1 MSLGLAQPWLLL
13 LAPLALWL
21 LWRQSLPQ
29 HAHPG
34 LSFLPVDPAS
44 RLMFAALRVMAATAF
59 IALILAAAGPYA
71 EGGSIVHTGNGAQ
84 IVLVFDRSGSMSE
97 DLSDGREAG
106 APGEAPH
113 EAKIVAARRLL
124 LDFMQQRR
132 GDMFGVVAFAS
143 SPIAAAPLTDDREMT
158 QAALASAQARSLG
171 FTALARALALALDE
185 FRDLPYTASRVL
197 LLVSDGGAQIAREDG
212 ERLRRL
218 FAERRASLIWIYT
231 RGEREPSLRDGTTDI
246 NFSQSQSMHDYF
258 AKLDVPYQL
267 LEATSS
273 QGMREAVAQVARMT
287 NLPTHYLEHLPRRD
301 LAPYLYSGAALL
313 LLLLC
318 LAKSLELETWPR

>member
-1 MSLGLAQPWLLL
+1 MSLGFTQPWLLL
-13 LAPLALWL
+13 LLPLALLPL
-21 LWRQSLPQ
+21 LRQGLPQ
-29 HAHPG
+29 YAHPG

-44 RLMFAALRVMAATAF
+44 RLMFALLRLLAALCVF
-59 IALILAAAGPYA
+59 SLVLAAAGPYA

-97 DLSDGREAG
+97 DLSDGLPTESAER
-106 APGEAPH
+106 APH
-113 EAKIVAARRLL
+113 EAKIAAARRLL
-124 LDFMQQRR
+124 LDFMQRRR

-171 FTALARALALALDE
+171 FTALAKALALALDY
-185 FRDLPYTASRVL
+185 FRELPYTASRVL
-197 LLVSDGGAQIAREDG
+197 LLVSDGGAQISREDG

-231 RGEREPSLRDGTTDI
+231 RGEREPSVRDGSTDI

-258 AKLDVPYQL
+258 ARLDVPYQL

-287 NLPTHYLEHLPRRD
+287 NLPTRYLEHLPRRD
-301 LAPYLYSGAALL
+301 LAPYLYSLAILL

-318 LAKSLELETWPR
+318 AAKARELEAWPR